1 MSLYSETLTGLA
13 ESETLSMR
21 GDSMHENRP
30 PARLRPVG
38 DYAPE
43 GRAYALERRLGSQGN
58 GLKIIM
64 FYGIPIRS
72 FPFLGSQTG
81 NQIEFFR
88 ISKKCPADP
97 GD

>member
-1 MSLYSETLTGLA
+1 MSLYRETLTGLA

-43 GRAYALERRLGSQGN
+43 GRAYASERRSRELALACGSE
-58 GLKIIM
+58 
-64 FYGIPIRS
+64 RS
-72 FPFLGSQTG
+72 AS
-81 NQIEFFR
+81 
-88 ISKKCPADP
+88 
-97 GD
+97 